1 MPTGAGKTRA
11 AMHIIA
17 DHLRNQEPSLVIW
30 LAHSEELCDQ
40 AAEEFQDAW
49 TQLGNRPINLF
60 RFWGTHDLNL
70 SDVRDGFVVAGLAK
84 VHSSAVNAG
93 NFLPTLADRCSLVII
108 DEAHQAIAKTYAFV
122 LDFLVEKQETTGL
135 LGLSAT
141 PGRTWADI
149 DEDQKLADF
158 FLRQKVTLSVDG
170 YDNPVDYLIDEGY
183 LARPKFESLYYDGG
197 NELSYRDLTML
208 EQALDISPSLLKIIS
223 EDEQRNLQI
232 LHRIE
237 QLASSHK
244 RILVFAASVMHS
256 RLLATVLRAR
266 GITADSVTGD
276 THSLDRERIITKFR
290 GTDPGTLVLC
300 NYGVLTAGFDAPKT
314 SAAVIARPTKSLVL
328 YSQMLGR
335 ALRGPLAGGN
345 KEAEIVTVIDRNLPG
360 FAAPSETFFN
370 WEDVWT

>member
-1 MPTGAGKTRA
+1 
-11 AMHIIA
+11 
-17 DHLRNQEPSLVIW
+17 
-30 LAHSEELCDQ
+30 
-40 AAEEFQDAW
+40 
-49 TQLGNRPINLF
+49 
-60 RFWGTHDLNL
+60 
-70 SDVRDGFVVAGLAK
+70 
-84 VHSSAVNAG
+84 
-93 NFLPTLADRCSLVII
+93 
-108 DEAHQAIAKTYAFV
+108 
-122 LDFLVEKQETTGL
+122 
-135 LGLSAT
+135 
-141 PGRTWADI
+141 
-149 DEDQKLADF
+149 
-158 FLRQKVTLSVDG
+158 
-170 YDNPVDYLIDEGY
+170 
-183 LARPKFESLYYDGG
+183 
-197 NELSYRDLTML
+197 
-208 EQALDISPSLLKIIS
+208 
-223 EDEQRNLQI
+223 
-232 LHRIE
+232 
-237 QLASSHK
+237 
-244 RILVFAASVMHS
+244 MHS

>member
-1 MPTGAGKTRA
+1 
-11 AMHIIA
+11 
-17 DHLRNQEPSLVIW
+17 
-30 LAHSEELCDQ
+30 
-40 AAEEFQDAW
+40 
-49 TQLGNRPINLF
+49 
-60 RFWGTHDLNL
+60 
-70 SDVRDGFVVAGLAK
+70 VRDGFVVAGLAK
-84 VHSSAVNAG
+84 AHSSVVRDG
-93 NFLPTLADRCSLVII
+93 NFFPTLADRCSLVII
-108 DEAHQAIAKTYAFV
+108 DEAHQAIAETYALV
-122 LDFLVEKQETTGL
+122 LDLLVEKQETTGL

-158 FLRQKVTLSVDG
+158 FLGQKVTLSVDG

-183 LARPKFESLYYDGG
+183 LARPKFEPLYYDGG
-197 NELSYRDLTML
+197 NELSYRDLRML
-208 EQALDISPSLLKIIS
+208 EQALDISPNLLKIIS
-223 EDEQRNLQI
+223 EDDQRNLQI
-232 LHRIE
+232 IHRIE

-266 GITADSVTGD
+266 GIAADSVTGD
-276 THSLDRERIITKFR
+276 TLALDRERIITKFR
-290 GTDPGTLVLC
+290 GTDPDPLVLC

-345 KEAEIVTVIDRNLPG
+345 KEAEIVTVIDGNLPG
-360 FAAPSETFFN
+360 FATPSETFFN